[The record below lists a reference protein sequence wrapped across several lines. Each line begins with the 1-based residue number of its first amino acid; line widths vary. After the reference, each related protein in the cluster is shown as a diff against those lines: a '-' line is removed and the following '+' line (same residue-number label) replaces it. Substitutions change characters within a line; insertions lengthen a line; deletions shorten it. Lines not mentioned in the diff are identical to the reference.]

1 MIEVSPLKGR
11 AALLTDE
18 PAAAGAAL
26 RAGLRLAAE
35 VTVGGAAGLE
45 PGRPVLW
52 LFVGPPERAWAA
64 AEAARRR
71 GPRGTRGKGGSI
83 AR

>member
-1 MIEVSPLKGR
+1 V
-11 AALLTDE
+11 A
-18 PAAAGAAL
+18 
-26 RAGLRLAAE
+26 
-35 VTVGGAAGLE
+35 VGGAAGLE